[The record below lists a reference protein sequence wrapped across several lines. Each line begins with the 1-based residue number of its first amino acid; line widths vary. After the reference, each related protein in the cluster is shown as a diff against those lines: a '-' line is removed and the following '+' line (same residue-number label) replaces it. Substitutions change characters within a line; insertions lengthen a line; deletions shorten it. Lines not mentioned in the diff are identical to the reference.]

1 MKIVLDTNVLLSG
14 LFFGGQPL
22 RIVEACLNGRV
33 RFVISAE
40 IWAEYEQA
48 ATELAKDR
56 PLPALPKLLL
66 QLAAEA
72 FMIEAAPLQKPICRD
87 PDDDK
92 FIACALAAGAD
103 CIVSGDK
110 DLHAVRL
117 PGLQVLTP
125 RAFMEEFLEK
135 GT

>member
-72 FMIEAAPLQKPICRD
+72 FMIEAAPFRNQS
-87 PDDDK
+87 
-92 FIACALAAGAD
+92 AAIRMTISSSRAPWLRVL
-103 CIVSGDK
+103 IVSYRGIK
-110 DLHAVRL
+110 ICMPSVY
-117 PGLQVLTP
+117 
-125 RAFMEEFLEK
+125 RASRF
-135 GT
+135 